1 MGQQIITSNNNN
13 QFPVSQQPP
22 VILYMALTDH
32 ITTIEGIVEAQIPPE
47 ARQLTLINLVI
58 AILPPLLRTNFRIY
72 TTVFP
77 ESQEMELK
85 RITTT
90 LLVPLQVAFFEPFSL
105 PLENCP

>member
-22 VILYMALTDH
+22 VILYTALTDH

-90 LLVPLQVAFFEPFSL
+90 LLVPLQVAFF
-105 PLENCP
+105 